1 MGSHVLDTSE
11 CHTPPR
17 GSDGGGSCDINTIVS
32 PPVESTGKVQG
43 NAWVFSKGE
52 IMPVTNNNIYSNL
65 SLDKGN

>member
-1 MGSHVLDTSE
+1 MVVGPVTL
-11 CHTPPR
+11 TPLFPR
-17 GSDGGGSCDINTIVS
+17 LW
-32 PPVESTGKVQG
+32 KVRSQG